1 MNERLIDL
9 DELITRCKEE
19 ITQEYIKE
27 AVACYKVGAFRS
39 CIVSTWNAV
48 VFDYLN
54 KLHQLELTGDN
65 QAKEKLKN
73 FHTYRASNNYTK
85 LWEFEVKLPE
95 SARKDFEFISSIEE
109 EDLKR
114 LHHDRSRC
122 AHPSMLLDEKPFQ
135 PTPELARYHLRNA
148 VTHLLQYPPVHGR
161 VAIARVK
168 SMIESAG
175 FPKNTEEA
183 IKILKDSYLSR
194 ARVTLIKDVV
204 IELTHAV
211 FSEKVD
217 PNIQERMYAAL
228 GAISQLHF
236 EQFQKVMS
244 DKLLNIIESVED
256 KDWHRVFYYLDRMQ
270 LWDFLKEKQKTQ
282 VKTFIQNIDFKKSD
296 DILML
301 LNALNSTK
309 EFQTVALEKLKTY
322 PKSKLP
328 EFINFITQNTPKIKN
343 DKDFLQQ
350 IIQPCKSHV
359 VQSFIHIYQS
369 FPSSTSHVTN
379 LMLVTS
385 WLNNEEIKSILKAFC
400 ENDRMLQDNSIPA
413 MMTNLFQKTV
423 ETSALLKNEWLLVKE
438 KIKNL
443 LIYTQLL
450 QLINEKFSDSILT
463 LNTNK
468 EGKEFPTT

>member
-9 DELITRCKEE
+9 DELITSCKEQ

-27 AVACYKVGAFRS
+27 AVACYKGGAFRS

-54 KLHQLELTGDN
+54 KLHQLERTGDN
-65 QAKEKLKN
+65 QAKKQLEN
-73 FHTYRASNNYTK
+73 FHSYRSSNNYTK

-122 AHPSMLLDEKPFQ
+122 AHPSMLSDEQPFQ

-161 VAIARVK
+161 VAIARVI

-175 FPKNTEEA
+175 FPKNTNEA

-194 ARVTLIKDVV
+194 ARVTLIKDVI

-211 FSEKVD
+211 FSEEVD

-228 GAISQLHF
+228 GAISQLHA
-236 EQFQKVMS
+236 EQFHKVMS
-244 DKLLNIIESVED
+244 DKLLNIIEPVMN
-256 KDWHRVFYYLDRMQ
+256 KDGHKVFYYLGRTQ
-270 LWDFLKEKQKTQ
+270 LWDFLKEKQKIQ
-282 VKTFIQNIDFKKSD
+282 IKTFIQNIDFKKSD

-301 LNALNSTK
+301 LDALGSIK
-309 EFQTVALEKLKTY
+309 EFQTLAFKKLKTY

-328 EFINFITQNTPKIKN
+328 EFISFITQNNPKIKS
-343 DKDFLQQ
+343 DKDFIQQ

-359 VQSFIHIYQS
+359 VQSFINSYEDFAS
-369 FPSSTSHVTN
+369 ARYYATN

-423 ETSALLKNEWLLVKE
+423 ETSALLKDEWLLVKE
-438 KIKNL
+438 RIENRPV
-443 LIYTQLL
+443 YAPLL
-450 QLINEKFSDSILT
+450 QLINENFSDSILT

-468 EGKEFPTT
+468 EGKDFSTK

>member
-19 ITQEYIKE
+19 TTQEYIKE
-27 AVACYKVGAFRS
+27 AVACYKAGAFRS

-54 KLHQLELTGDN
+54 KLRQLELAGDN
-65 QAKEKLKN
+65 QAKQELKK
-73 FHTYRASNNYTK
+73 FQTYRSSNNYTK

-114 LHHDRSRC
+114 LHQDRSRC

-135 PTPELARYHLRNA
+135 PTPELARYHLRNV

-161 VAIARVK
+161 VAIDRVK
-168 SMIESAG
+168 RLIESAG
-175 FPKNTEEA
+175 FPENTEEA

-194 ARVTLIKDVV
+194 ARATLIKDVV

-211 FSEKVD
+211 FDEKVD
-217 PNIQERMYAAL
+217 SKIQERMYAAL
-228 GAISQLHF
+228 EAISQLHV
-236 EQFQKVMS
+236 EQFQKIMS

-256 KDWHRVFYYLDRMQ
+256 KDWHRVFEYLGRMH
-270 LWDFLKEKQKTQ
+270 LWDFLKEKQKIQ
-282 VKTFIQNIDFKKSD
+282 VKNFIQNIDFKKSN

-301 LNALNSTK
+301 LDALDSTK
-309 EFQTVALEKLKTY
+309 EFQIYALEKVKTY
-322 PKSKLP
+322 PQFKLP
-328 EFINFITQNTPKIKN
+328 EFIDFITKHNPKLKN

-350 IIQPCKSHV
+350 IIQPCTSYL
-359 VQSFIHIYQS
+359 VQRFINGHQG
-369 FPSSTSHVTN
+369 FGNPTSYTTD
-379 LMLVTS
+379 LILVTS

-400 ENDRMLQDNSIPA
+400 ENDSIFQATQVPA
-413 MMTNLFQKTV
+413 MMTNLFQQTV
-423 ETSALLKNEWLLVKE
+423 ETPALLKNEWLLVKV
-438 KIKNL
+438 KIEDRPE
-443 LIYTQLL
+443 YAQLL
-450 QLINEKFSDSILT
+450 QLINENCSDSVLT
-463 LNTNK
+463 LDTNK
-468 EGKEFPTT
+468 EGKDFHTT